1 MSEYTVENGV
11 VHLGPELS
19 NFERLLFS
27 RFETK
32 LLGQG
37 FKYLSIPSA
46 LTWGALRNQE
56 TVGDDHT
63 LKIDDIHCLAGSAEQ
78 GILEYFAGK
87 EVEPQLLFADNAC
100 FRVEDEYEGLIRCKE
115 FRKLE
120 QFAFC
125 RPERWEEVF
134 VTLLENATTFLMAY
148 GLEVRTVDCTEK
160 DPGYHHYKVDV
171 EVKTEQYGWMET
183 HSCSYFA
190 DEQIKRF
197 GITGGCH
204 TISNTGI
211 ASPRI
216 LIPFIEQGLVSEL
229 Y

>member
-1 MSEYTVENGV
+1 
-11 VHLGPELS
+11 
-19 NFERLLFS
+19 
-27 RFETK
+27 
-32 LLGQG
+32 
-37 FKYLSIPSA
+37 
-46 LTWGALRNQE
+46 LTWDALRSQE
-56 TVGDDHT
+56 TVGDDGT
-63 LKIDDIHCLAGSAEQ
+63 LAIDDTHCLAGSAEQ
-78 GILEYFAGK
+78 GILEYFAGTK
-87 EVEPQLLFADNAC
+87 GVPCKLYAENSC
-100 FRVEDEYEGLIRCKE
+100 FRVEEDYEGLIRCKE

-125 RPERWEEVF
+125 SPNRWKETF
-134 VTLLENATTFLMAY
+134 GDLLNTAMTFLMQY
-148 GLEVRTVDCTEK
+148 DIEFRLRDCTEE
-160 DPGYHHYKVDV
+160 DPGYHHHKVDI

-190 DEQIKRF
+190 DEQVKRF

-216 LIPFIEQGLVSEL
+216 LIPFIEQGLVPKV